1 MNRSLNK
8 MIKKHTVLSVLTVI
22 AVVMLT
28 FGVSYSIF
36 TTSHKNTSDQTI
48 EIGDFDVSLTSTSG
62 QIIVSDLYPTS
73 VDNIGNNNI
82 YSYTVTN
89 TGDYSVYYTMYL
101 TDYTSQF
108 LQTGTNATTYANYS
122 AVTSSDYPYLMHKFN
137 SGAAASL
144 NSIYDSSSNHFNLG
158 SNTLAPGGTA
168 SYTIQFWLSDTSPNT
183 MIGKIIALNIN
194 IDAAAMQQSSN

>member
-1 MNRSLNK
+1 MNKSLNK
-8 MIKKHTVLSVLTVI
+8 LIKKHTVLSVLTVV

-36 TTSHKNTSDQTI
+36 TTSHENTSDQTI
-48 EIGDFDVSLTSTSG
+48 DIGEFDVTLSSSTG

-82 YSYTVTN
+82 YSFTVTN
-89 TGDYSVYYTMYL
+89 NGDYSVYYSMYL

-108 LQTGTNATTYANYS
+108 LETGTNATTYSKYT
-122 AVTSSDYPYLMHKFN
+122 AVTSADYPYLMHKFN
-137 SGAAASL
+137 SGTANSL
-144 NSIYDSSSNHFNLG
+144 NSIYDSSSGHFNLG

-168 SYTIQFWLSDTSPNT
+168 TYTIQFWLSDTSPNT
-183 MIGKIIALNIN
+183 MIGKIVALNIN
-194 IDAAAMQQSSN
+194 IDAAAMQESSN